1 MASSLQQEL
10 KQNKPFSSL
19 KQEVI
24 INLNRTVAVLGHQM
38 EQELKPFGLT
48 PTQFNVLRILR
59 GAGEEALCQY
69 EVGQRLV
76 AQVPDVPRLLA
87 RMEKSGL
94 IKRRRAPSDKR
105 VVTSAITKQGL
116 AVLAELDSL
125 LVQWERHTLRHLSN
139 DQLLTLNEMLNLAR
153 EK

>member
-10 KQNKPFSSL
+10 KQNKPFASL

-69 EVGQRLV
+69 EVGKRLV

-94 IKRRRAPSDKR
+94 IKRRRAPTDKR

-125 LVQWERHTLRHLSN
+125 LLQLERRMLRHFSD
-139 DQLLTLNEMLNLAR
+139 DQLLTLNELLNLAR

>member
-10 KQNKPFSSL
+10 KQNKPFASL
-19 KQEVI
+19 KQEVM
-24 INLNRTVAVLGHQM
+24 INLNRTVAVLGHEM
-38 EQELKPFGLT
+38 EQKLKPFGLT

-59 GAGEEALCQY
+59 GAGEQALCQY

-87 RMEKSGL
+87 RMERSGW

-105 VVTSAITKQGL
+105 VVTSLITKQGL
-116 AVLAELDSL
+116 SVLAEIDSSL
-125 LVQWERHTLRHLSN
+125 TVWERRTLRHLS
-139 DQLLTLNEMLNLAR
+139 DEQLITLNQLLNLAR
-153 EK
+153 QE